1 MVVIYITVIV
11 TQSGDIE
18 KIIENLEID
27 NVIQHGNNMLALWQ
41 AHVL

>member
-11 TQSGDIE
+11 TQSGNIE
-18 KIIENLEID
+18 KIIENLETD
-27 NVIQHGNNMLALWQ
+27 NVIQRGNNMLALWQ